1 MKPEEIWKTALAQ
14 IEVKLDSPAQFQTW
28 FRDTK
33 LIEINGNKAVIGV
46 RNSYASD
53 WLKKKHNIMIKDTL
67 SYVYGKEVDPE
78 YEVVKEGVSETDEKQ
93 APSDKAP
100 ILGVQEGID
109 TEFRETLKRSGLNE
123 KYGFSNF
130 IVGNSNKIA
139 HAASLSIA
147 EGNTTT
153 YNPLFIWGSTGL
165 GKTHLAQAIGRH
177 ILEKKP
183 GKKVRYVTS
192 EGFLNDMVKSI
203 REGKGIEFRDRY
215 RTTDVLIID
224 DIQLIHK
231 WVETQSELFNTF
243 NALINDNKQIVI
255 VSDRLP
261 EKIENI
267 EPRLRSRFQ
276 GGLVVDILKPDFETR
291 KAILL
296 KKAQSLGIEM
306 EDTTIE
312 FIAKICEDN
321 VRELEGSLQKI
332 SIYKSMSD
340 HELTLEEI
348 AKILGKDTKA
358 KQEMVKIPNIL
369 KRVAKEY
376 GLPVKDLKS
385 ADRTADVAFA
395 RQVAM
400 YILREEF
407 GYRLERVAE
416 FLNRKDHTTIIH
428 GVDKIKSKLMLEE
441 GFKEQVNLMIEDL
454 RNSEEI

>member
-1 MKPEEIWKTALAQ
+1 MNIEDMWKTALAQ

-28 FRDTK
+28 FKDTK
-33 LIEINGNKAVIGV
+33 LISIEGGKATIGV

-53 WLKKKHNIMIKDTL
+53 WLQKKHNLMIKDTL
-67 SYVYGKEVDPE
+67 SYVYGKEVDTT
-78 YEVVKEGVSETDEKQ
+78 YTVFKEESEEPKEFKEE
-93 APSDKAP
+93 KAP
-100 ILGVQEGID
+100 ILGVQGGID
-109 TEFRETLKRSGLNE
+109 TQFRDVLKKSGLNE
-123 KYGFSNF
+123 KYSFSNF

-139 HAASLSIA
+139 HAASLSVA
-147 EGNTTT
+147 EGKTTT

-165 GKTHLAQAIGRH
+165 GKTHLAEAVGRH
-177 ILEKKP
+177 ILEKDP
-183 GKKVRYVTS
+183 AKKIRYVTS

-224 DIQLIHK
+224 DIQLIQK
-231 WVETQSELFNTF
+231 WVETQGELFNTF
-243 NALINDNKQIVI
+243 NALINDNKQIII

-296 KKAQSLGIEM
+296 KKAQVLGTEM
-306 EDTTIE
+306 EDSVIE

-321 VRELEGSLQKI
+321 VRELEGSLQKV

-348 AKILGKDTKA
+348 AKILGKDSKS
-358 KQEMVKIPNIL
+358 KQERVKVPNIL

-376 GLPVKDLKS
+376 AVTEIGRAS
-385 ADRTADVAFA
+385 CR
-395 RQVAM
+395 
-400 YILREEF
+400 
-407 GYRLERVAE
+407 ERV
-416 FLNRKDHTTIIH
+416 
-428 GVDKIKSKLMLEE
+428 
-441 GFKEQVNLMIEDL
+441 
-454 RNSEEI
+454 